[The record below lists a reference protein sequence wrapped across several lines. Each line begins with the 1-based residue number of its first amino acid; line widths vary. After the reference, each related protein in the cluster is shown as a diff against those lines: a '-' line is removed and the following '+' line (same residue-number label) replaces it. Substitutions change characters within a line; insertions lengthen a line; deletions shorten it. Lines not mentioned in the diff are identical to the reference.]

1 MSDPEIHLSDCF
13 VPAPRVMSRELDGEA
28 VLLDLASGRYF
39 GLNPTGRRIW
49 ELLAP
54 GTSLESVL
62 DRLEAE
68 FEAPRAE
75 LEADL
80 VMLVGRL
87 EAAGL
92 VLRAAPLASSR

>member
-1 MSDPEIHLSDCF
+1 MIDPEIHLSDCF

-54 GTSLESVL
+54 GRSLESVL

-68 FEAPRAE
+68 FDAPRLA

-80 VMLVGRL
+80 VELVGQL
-87 EAAGL
+87 ESARL
-92 VLRAAPLASSR
+92 VLRTSP

>member
-1 MSDPEIHLSDCF
+1 MSDPEVHLSDCF

-54 GTSLESVL
+54 GKSLESVL

-68 FEAPRAE
+68 FEAPRSE
-75 LEADL
+75 LAADL
-80 VMLVGRL
+80 LDLVTRL
-87 EAAGL
+87 ERERL
-92 VLRAAPLASSR
+92 VLRSE